1 MQNVITF
8 LQDQFE
14 SLTSHLLTRG
24 DEQAA
29 FLLGKQTITT
39 DSINLLV
46 RSIIPVEKSDIISSS
61 PTHMSIRSVAYL
73 RVLKRADLE
82 GSNFIFVHS
91 HPTGTHQ
98 FSTKDNEEETALF
111 KTAYI
116 RIHHDIVHGSL
127 VFTDKD
133 TFCGRLWTQDGT
145 TCEVER
151 IRVIGNR
158 FQYLF
163 SEPLSEAPLEFFDR
177 QALAFTSALQLI
189 LKRLHIG
196 IVGVGGTGS
205 SVCEQLIRLGIGKL
219 TIIDAG
225 TFEKSNT
232 SRVYGSTAFDE
243 HVSKA
248 NIAGRLAASIGLG
261 TEVNCIHGHLSSR
274 STTRRLLDCDVVFGC
289 TDDEWGRSILNRLS
303 YRHYIPVFDMGVS
316 IDTDNNRIVSAQARV
331 TTLLPGTAC
340 LSCRKRISAEGIRAE
355 SIALTDP
362 AQAVGLRK
370 EDYLKNIN
378 ERAPSVI
385 SFTTQIAAVAVSEFL
400 HRLTAFQ
407 GADRA
412 SSEIIYRL
420 DQSRIGTNST
430 PPSPDCRLCADKARW
445 GVGDSTKRFLDL
457 NWATDDKK
465 TTV

>member
-1 MQNVITF
+1 MQNIITF
-8 LQDQFE
+8 LQNQFDF
-14 SLTSHLLTRG
+14 LVSHLLTEG

-46 RSIIPVEKSDIISSS
+46 RSIIPVEESDIISSS
-61 PTHMSIRSVAYL
+61 PTHMSIRSATYL

-82 GSNFIFVHS
+82 GSNFVFVHS
-91 HPTGTHQ
+91 HPTGIRQ
-98 FSTKDNEEETALF
+98 FSAKDNEEETALF

-127 VFTDKD
+127 VFTNKD
-133 TFCGRLWTQDGT
+133 TFSGRFWMQDGT
-145 TCEVER
+145 TSEVER

-163 SEPLSEAPLEFFDR
+163 SESLSEVPLEFFDR
-177 QALAFTSALQLI
+177 QALAFTSALQPI

-205 SVCEQLIRLGIGKL
+205 AVCEQLIRLGIGKL

-248 NIAGRLAASIGLG
+248 NIAGRLAASIGLC
-261 TEVNCIHGHLSSR
+261 TEVNCIHGHLGSR

-316 IDTDNNRIVSAQARV
+316 IDTDNNNRIVSAQARV

-340 LSCRKRISAEGIRAE
+340 LCCRKRISSEGIRTE
-355 SIALTDP
+355 SIAFTDP
-362 AQAVGLRK
+362 VQASLLRK
-370 EDYLKNIN
+370 EGYLKNIN

-385 SFTTQIAAVAVSEFL
+385 SFTTQIAAAAVSEFL

-407 GADRA
+407 GVDRIA
-412 SSEIIYRL
+412 SEIIYLL
-420 DQSRIGTNST
+420 DQSRIRTNST
-430 PPSPDCRLCADKARW
+430 PPSPNCLCSDKARL
-445 GVGDSTKRFLDL
+445 GVGDTKRFLDL
-457 NWATDDKK
+457 NWAIDEK
-465 TTV
+465 TTI